1 MTPLHAAN
9 LALRFALELAA
20 VAAAAGW
27 GVHHGDG
34 LPAQL
39 GWAVA
44 AATAV
49 VLTWGVFVSPKA
61 RVPLPGPARLAV
73 ELAVFGAATVALA
86 VAAPAA
92 VAVLFA
98 AAVLVHETG
107 RAVHARSARRPAV
120 RT

>member
-1 MTPLHAAN
+1 
-9 LALRFALELAA
+9 
-20 VAAAAGW
+20 
-27 GVHHGDG
+27 
-34 LPAQL
+34 
-39 GWAVA
+39 
-44 AATAV
+44 
-49 VLTWGVFVSPKA
+49 
-61 RVPLPGPARLAV
+61 V

-107 RAVHARSARRPAV
+107 RAVHARTARRPAV